1 MSMTIELD
9 DETAAVL
16 QRLASAQ
23 RRPESDVVRDAVSAY
38 AQQVPRVLLK
48 GVGAHRSGRTDVS
61 AKARQILRE
70 AAKEGQWP

>member
-23 RRPESDVVRDAVSAY
+23 RRTESDVVRDAVSAY
-38 AQQVPRVLLK
+38 AQQVPRALLK
-48 GVGAHRSGRTDVS
+48 GVGSYHSGQTDVS